1 MKRFFLV
8 GLLALLL
15 LPVLAQ
21 EADWE
26 RAERFSEQHL
36 SQYLKGKFIY
46 PSWIEGSSYFYYNL
60 SQDGVKRHYLVD
72 AKTGKKKD
80 LIRDRARFVQQY
92 AAITQDTL
100 DVNEIQIYGYEFKN
114 NDFSRFYL
122 EKKGKA
128 MVYHINKGELQEIP
142 LEKKETSRPSYKN
155 PCHSSDSV
163 YTILGCQHDLYLRYN
178 PTGQIQRI
186 TFDGKP
192 EAAYTYRNSKDTIP
206 KNSKGFW
213 LGHKFICFL
222 HDQSEVEEISLIH
235 SLGKGRP
242 RTQTFKM
249 PMPGDAG
256 VRRYHLFYL
265 DAATG
270 QAKRLPIDKYADQEV
285 TLDYF
290 RSEDAL
296 FFSRKNRPAN
306 RIDLCRVNLADGSID
321 ELISEESL
329 PHLNVNLFNYKII
342 DQGKHII
349 WWSERTGKGNYYLY
363 NSKGELL
370 NRITQGE
377 NLVAAEIVHVDS
389 LRRELIFAGYG
400 QEAGINPY
408 YRFYYKASLDGKK
421 QELLTPGDGHHELF
435 LSPDAKYAIDKYSR
449 LDQLPHLRV
458 LSVRQPKRNFKV
470 DQVDDKELRAAGWK
484 PPQLLQAK
492 AADGKTDLYGVMY
505 TPTNLDPNKKYPII
519 SNVYPGPQDDQ
530 IPRAF
535 SLDDNG
541 NQSLAELGFVVITFG
556 SRGSSPLRGRDFY
569 CYSYG
574 QLRDYPLADDKQ
586 VIEDLASRYS
596 FIDLERVG
604 IYGHSGGGFQAATA
618 LLTYPDFY
626 QVAVAASGNYNNNI
640 YIQWW
645 GETFHGVKECKD
657 PKTGQT
663 RFEIDIPT
671 TAQLAPRLAG
681 KLLLITGDVDKN
693 VPPSSTYQLA
703 DALIKANKR
712 FDLFILPGKDH
723 GVMSAYYQNLIR
735 YYFVEHLLHPSSR
748 HIDIINHK

>member
-1 MKRFFLV
+1 MRRFFLV
-8 GLLALLL
+8 GLSTLLL
-15 LPVLAQ
+15 LPILAQ
-21 EADWE
+21 EADWK
-26 RAERFSEQHL
+26 RAEQFSEQSL
-36 SQYLKGKFIY
+36 SRHLKGKYIY
-46 PSWIEGSSYFYYNL
+46 PSWIEDSSSFYYNL
-60 SQDGVKRHYLVD
+60 KQDGIQRHYLVD
-72 AKTGKKKD
+72 AKTGKKKE
-80 LIRDRARFVQQY
+80 LIRDRVRFVEQY

-114 NDFSRFYL
+114 KDLSRFYL

-128 MVYHINKGELQEIP
+128 MVYDINKGDLREIP
-142 LEKKETSRPSYKN
+142 LEKKEVNRPSYKSN
-155 PCHSSDSV
+155 CHSSDSV
-163 YTILGCQHDLYLRYN
+163 YTILGCEYDLFLRHN
-178 PTGQIQRI
+178 PTNQVKRI
-186 TFDGKP
+186 TCDGKP
-192 EAAYTYRNSKDTIP
+192 EATYTYRNSTDTIP

-213 LGHKFICFL
+213 LGHRFVCFL
-222 HDQSEVEEISLIH
+222 HDQSEVKEISLIH
-235 SLGKGRP
+235 SVDKGRP

-249 PMPGDAG
+249 PMPGDEG
-256 VRRYHLFYL
+256 VRRYHLYWL
-265 DAATG
+265 NADTG
-270 QAKRLPIDKYADQEV
+270 EGKRLPIYKYVDQEV
-285 TLDYF
+285 ALDYF
-290 RSEDAL
+290 RSEGAL
-296 FFSRKNRPAN
+296 FFTRKNRPAN

-321 ELISEESL
+321 ELICEESY

-363 NSKGELL
+363 NNKGELL
-370 NRITQGE
+370 NRITQGDD
-377 NLVAAEIVHVDS
+377 LVAGEIVRVDS
-389 LRRELIFAGYG
+389 LRREIIFAGYG
-400 QEAGINPY
+400 KELGINPY

-435 LSPDAKYAIDKYSR
+435 LSPDGNYAIDKYSR
-449 LDQLPHLRV
+449 LDQLPILRAF
-458 LSVRQPKRNFKV
+458 SVRKPRKNFFI
-470 DQVDDKELRAAGWK
+470 DQVDDKELRATGWK
-484 PPQLLQAK
+484 APQLLQAK

-505 TPTNLDPNKKYPII
+505 TPTNLDSTKKYPII

-556 SRGSSPLRGRDFY
+556 PRGSSPLRGKDFY

-574 QLRDYPLADDKQ
+574 NLRDYPLADDKQ

-596 FIDLERVG
+596 FIDLDRVG

-618 LLTYPDFY
+618 ILSYPEFY
-626 QVAVAASGNYNNNI
+626 KVAVAASGNYNNNI

-645 GETFHGVKECKD
+645 GETFHGVQELKD
-657 PKTGQT
+657 PKTGKT
-663 RFEIDIPT
+663 HFSIEIPT
-671 TAQLAPRLAG
+671 TAELASKLKG
-681 KLLLITGDVDKN
+681 KLLLITGDIDKN

-712 FDLFILPGKDH
+712 FDLFVLPGKDH
-723 GVMSAYYQNLIR
+723 GVMSPYYQNLIR
-735 YYFVEHLLHPSSR
+735 YYFVEHLLHPSNR